1 MIEIIRSKKSLSFHP
16 IVLSLIRVAIRS
28 LNTEEVKT
36 TCFEFLIFFVSF
48 FRRFLEVPVLAFLE
62 FNIPFERFGALSGGT
77 QI

>member
-28 LNTEEVKT
+28 VNAKEVKT

-48 FRRFLEVPVLAFLE
+48 SRSFLEVSVLAFLE
-62 FNIPFERFGALSGGT
+62 LNIPFERFGALSGGT